1 MGYDQLICS
10 TYPKQHKFQKQC
22 KQLILTDSRNIL
34 TPSLQQMQRK
44 TPSFMTDSTRNFR
57 YTMHNGDNTKLRIF
71 SFISQIQR
79 IQPNFMTYAIRTF
92 AFT

>member
-1 MGYDQLICS
+1 
-10 TYPKQHKFQKQC
+10 
-22 KQLILTDSRNIL
+22 
-34 TPSLQQMQRK
+34 
-44 TPSFMTDSTRNFR
+44 MTDSTRNFR